1 MKKFV
6 LVNLLFLFLLV
17 SPTFSLE
24 ACAEEP
30 ASLIKEIEEARI
42 EFEQE
47 QFLVEIQKNGNK
59 EMVELYLFIIDH
71 SVYKINTKT
80 WNIFVKNYKNCFAA
94 YRAYKQGWNIQFDDL
109 LY

>member
-6 LVNLLFLFLLV
+6 FVYVVFLFLLV

-24 ACAEEP
+24 ACAKEP
-30 ASLIKEIEEARI
+30 TSPIKEIEEARI

-80 WNIFVKNYKNCFAA
+80 WNTFVKNYKNCLAA
-94 YRAYKQGWNIQFDDL
+94 YRAYKQGWNVEFDDL